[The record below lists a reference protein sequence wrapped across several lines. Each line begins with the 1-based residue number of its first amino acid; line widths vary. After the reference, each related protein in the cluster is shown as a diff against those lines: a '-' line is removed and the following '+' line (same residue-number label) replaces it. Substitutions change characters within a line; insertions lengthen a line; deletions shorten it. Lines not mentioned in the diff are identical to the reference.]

1 MGSLLRKEFQVHSPT
16 PEEVR
21 EHLQALLAR
30 KEFNVSERNRRFLS
44 YVVEETLE
52 GRADR
57 IKAYNIALAAFDRG
71 EDFDPLNDPIVRIE
85 AGRLRRALEHYY
97 LTKGRADRL
106 RIAIPKGSYAA
117 SFTYADA
124 DPVTPVDSHPG
135 AETQVA
141 PADPA
146 IVYTPRWS
154 WKARASI
161 AAGLMFLVGVGAGL
175 GYWGNSVRDHLSPPP
190 ARGLTLIV
198 LPFEDLSPG
207 SRMSFV
213 ARGMTYEII
222 ANLTR
227 FKDVSVV
234 GPETSFAI
242 GAEGGSQ
249 KMINALKPDY
259 MLSGSIR
266 SDQDTIHIS
275 TILSDARDSRTIW
288 SWNAE
293 RQLTTHSISSLQDE
307 IANDVADAIG
317 RPYGIVFDRTAE
329 SIASKPTKSLTSYE
343 CVVKFRMYWRHYDER
358 EHGDVRDCLERTLE
372 RDAGYG
378 QAYASL
384 ALVYIDSVRFGF
396 GRDEIDFDP
405 LARALELARRAMELE
420 PQSESSYLALS
431 SAYWFAREVDKSLQ
445 IAERGLEANPGSSDL
460 QADLGYH
467 YVLLGDW
474 EKGMPLVS
482 AAYERDPAAPT
493 GYRLAAFLY
502 ALMHGDYQAALDA
515 ALEVEAPFVLYG
527 HFARAVAYAK
537 LGKDADAAREYAELI
552 KIDPEY
558 RTHATADL
566 TKRNLNPEI
575 IRVLVQGLDLAAA
588 AHAKQQASN

>member
-1 MGSLLRKEFQVHSPT
+1 MGSMLRKEIEVPSLP

-21 EHLQALLAR
+21 EHLRTLLAR

-44 YVVEETLE
+44 YVVEETLA

-85 AGRLRRALEHYY
+85 AGRLRRALEHHY
-97 LTKGRADRL
+97 LTEGRTDRL
-106 RIAIPKGSYAA
+106 RISIPKGSYAA
-117 SFTYADA
+117 NFAYADA
-124 DPVTPVDSHPG
+124 DPVTPVESPPG
-135 AETQVA
+135 AEAQDA
-141 PADPA
+141 PADRP
-146 IVYTPRWS
+146 IVHAPRPS
-154 WKARASI
+154 WKVRASM
-161 AAGLMFLVGVGAGL
+161 AAGLLFLVCVGAGL

-198 LPFEDLSPG
+198 LPFEDLGTDS
-207 SRMSFV
+207 SRSFV

-222 ANLTR
+222 ANLAR
-227 FKDVSVV
+227 YRDISVV

-242 GAEGGSQ
+242 GAAGGLQQLSA
-249 KMINALKPDY
+249 ALRPDFV
-259 MLSGSIR
+259 LSGSVQSDR
-266 SDQDTIHIS
+266 STIHIS
-275 TILSDARDSRTIW
+275 TILSDARTSRSIW
-288 SWNAE
+288 SWSAE
-293 RQLTTHSISSLQDE
+293 RQLTTQSIGSLQDV
-307 IANDVADAIG
+307 IAGEVADAIG

-329 SIASKPTKSLTSYE
+329 IIASKSTAHLTSYE
-343 CVVKFRMYWRHYDER
+343 CVVKFRLYWRHYNER
-358 EHGDVRDCLERTLE
+358 EHSDTRDCLERTIE
-372 RDAGYG
+372 NDPGYG

-384 ALVYIDSVRFGF
+384 ALVYVDSTRFGF
-396 GRDEIDFDP
+396 GRSEIDFDP
-405 LARALELARRAMELE
+405 LPRALDLARKAMELE
-420 PQSESSYLALS
+420 PQSADSHLALS
-431 SAYWFAREVDKSLQ
+431 SAYWFAGEVDKSLQ
-445 IAERGLEANPGSSDL
+445 IAERGLEINPGSSDL

-467 YVLLGDW
+467 HVLLGEW

-493 GYRLAAFLY
+493 GYRLATFLY
-502 ALMHGDYQAALDA
+502 ALMHGDYPTALDA
-515 ALEVEAPFVLYG
+515 ALKVEAPFVLYG

-552 KIDPEY
+552 KIDPKY
-558 RTHATADL
+558 RAYAAADL
-566 TKRNLNPEI
+566 AKRNLNPEI